1 MYQQRLHEQDASTY
15 AEVDQALDRRSD
27 TVSSV
32 DETEYVPPPGRRN
45 SAVAAAS
52 TSALTLV
59 SVFLLSFRMF

>member
-27 TVSSV
+27 IVSSV

-45 SAVAAAS
+45 SAATAS

-59 SVFLLSFRMF
+59 SAFLLSFRFF